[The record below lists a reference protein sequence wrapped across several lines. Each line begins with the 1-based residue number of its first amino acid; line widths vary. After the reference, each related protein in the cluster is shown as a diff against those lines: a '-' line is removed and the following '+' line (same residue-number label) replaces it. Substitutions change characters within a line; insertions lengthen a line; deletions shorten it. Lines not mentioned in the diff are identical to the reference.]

1 MIGRRRGAREILVLK
16 ANELLHAKSMVVNG
30 FRYLGILT
38 VLWGELGGYLWVLW
52 TCRWPETGLSRQ
64 AERPTHV
71 LLISDPQVRY
81 PLSALVG
88 DNSFLGPFRQF
99 LYDTS
104 IRKNWYIAKHFHPDA
119 VVVLGDMLA
128 RGKYAR
134 TQAEYNAY
142 AQKFDNIFRTRHSI
156 PTYFIPGNNDIGM
169 GTAVPVS
176 KHIRQYYK
184 ERFGE
189 LNQRIVIRGHAFILL
204 DAPGLVDEDYQRN
217 AQFTEYDQWHPLPE
231 GPVEFVHN
239 FKSTQN
245 ASQPTILFSHIP
257 LARPDAASCGPLRER
272 GTIRRNVGHGYQNTL
287 GKQTT
292 TFLLQVLQPS
302 IVFSGD
308 NRDYCDYIHRL
319 GGASDEAPPV
329 REVTVKSFSPT
340 RHIRHPGFQLLS
352 FVSPATQPSF
362 ADRPCSLPGQNDIYA
377 GPYLFVAV
385 ISFFG
390 VLFANFLWAKRLPK
404 HNLSR
409 IPLTHRV
416 SDYRTDSDG
425 GSTPGQPPDSAIWS
439 PYTPTMPFSPM
450 SKFPPMRTPNSD
462 SITTMRATSQPS
474 SPYAS
479 PMLSPM
485 MSPAFDEDTEDG
497 VYISQYPLDRGF
509 AEGDEE
515 HHGFKSPLLPSS
527 SPETAGTGWKLSD
540 RKSSSFS
547 WSWSFVFRGRRRRLT
562 MSVPAVKSLIEYIC
576 VGDGASPSR
585 RRSAAWG
592 VVVDYYQIVWPSFVV
607 WCIIT
612 WWTTF

>member
-16 ANELLHAKSMVVNG
+16 ANELLHANSMVVNG

-64 AERPTHV
+64 AERPTHI
-71 LLISDPQVRY
+71 LLISDPQLRY

-99 LYDTS
+99 LYDTN

-119 VVVLGDMLA
+119 VIVLGDMLA
-128 RGKYAR
+128 SGKYAS

-142 AQKFDNIFRTRHSI
+142 AQKFDNIFRTKHSI

-184 ERFGE
+184 ERF
-189 LNQRIVIRGHAFILL
+189 
-204 DAPGLVDEDYQRN
+204 GLVDEDYQRN

-257 LARPDAASCGPLRER
+257 LARPDTASCGPLRER

-319 GGASDEAPPV
+319 GGDSDGVPP
-329 REVTVKSFSPT
+329 
-340 RHIRHPGFQLLS
+340 LLS
-352 FVSPATQPSF
+352 LVSPDTQPSF

-385 ISFFG
+385 VSFFG
-390 VLFANFLWAKRLPK
+390 VMFANFLRAKRLPK

-409 IPLTHRV
+409 IPLTHRA
-416 SDYRTDSDG
+416 SDYHTDSDG
-425 GSTPGQPPDSAIWS
+425 DSTPGQPPDSAIWS

-515 HHGFKSPLLPSS
+515 HRGFKSPLLPSS

-540 RKSSSFS
+540 RKSSLS
-547 WSWSFVFRGRRRRLT
+547 WSWSFVFKGRRRRLT

-576 VGDGASPSR
+576 VGDGAIPPR

-592 VVVDYYQIVWPSFVV
+592 IVVDYYQIVWPSFVV

>member
-1 MIGRRRGAREILVLK
+1 MLGTDTRIPSGNKQQRSSY
-16 ANELLHAKSMVVNG
+16 KSCNH
-30 FRYLGILT
+30 
-38 VLWGELGGYLWVLW
+38 
-52 TCRWPETGLSRQ
+52 LSSSGTFKPHLPHDHTSRSYHS
-64 AERPTHV
+64 HV
-71 LLISDPQVRY
+71 TDI
-81 PLSALVG
+81 
-88 DNSFLGPFRQF
+88 
-99 LYDTS
+99 
-104 IRKNWYIAKHFHPDA
+104 
-119 VVVLGDMLA
+119 
-128 RGKYAR
+128 
-134 TQAEYNAY
+134 
-142 AQKFDNIFRTRHSI
+142 
-156 PTYFIPGNNDIGM
+156 YFCI
-169 GTAVPVS
+169 
-176 KHIRQYYK
+176 
-184 ERFGE
+184 
-189 LNQRIVIRGHAFILL
+189 
-204 DAPGLVDEDYQRN
+204 
-217 AQFTEYDQWHPLPE
+217 
-231 GPVEFVHN
+231 
-239 FKSTQN
+239 
-245 ASQPTILFSHIP
+245 
-257 LARPDAASCGPLRER
+257 
-272 GTIRRNVGHGYQNTL
+272 
-287 GKQTT
+287 
-292 TFLLQVLQPS
+292 
-302 IVFSGD
+302 FSGD

-319 GGASDEAPPV
+319 GGASDEVPPV

-352 FVSPATQPSF
+352 LVSPSTQPSF

-390 VLFANFLWAKRLPK
+390 VLFANFLWAKPLPK

-425 GSTPGQPPDSAIWS
+425 ESTPGQPPDSAIWS

-540 RKSSSFS
+540 RRSSSFS

-576 VGDGASPSR
+576 VGDGAGPSR